1 MNYWRDYEKVLAVFG
16 PIKKVMADV
25 WKFNPRSRSGPIS
38 ANKEA
43 VRLIKNFMYA
53 RDNFNKNAS
62 TGDYMAQLLL
72 LTNIRWSENLRCSH
86 LCLNMQPT
94 ILGIAPHKSG
104 DVTLR
109 MPVLSRYQMLSNL
122 LFRARRQELYRCVAV
137 LHIGEEV
144 FNGFSWSNTPT
155 GWIYP
160 GAAAKEILE
169 GLAIRWKNMANF
181 IDEKERKEI
190 LLPYEAIWLVQR
202 CVQEYKVRRVLAKC
216 EKILVKKLAEM
227 VFGANYNIRVRPLA
241 APQSATLDDG
251 SLMTL
256 GLPAVFNA
264 NISTL
269 SEMQLSLF
277 TSLKI
282 SAAFPSVKWKL
293 YTSGP
298 HPVSRKMLLLDK
310 AC

>member
-16 PIKKVMADV
+16 PIKKVTAEV
-25 WKFNPRSRSGPIS
+25 WKFNPRSKPIS
-38 ANKEA
+38 AQKEA

-72 LTNIRWSENLRCSH
+72 LTNIQWSENLRCSH

-94 ILGIAPHKSG
+94 ILGIAPYKSG

-160 GAAAKEILE
+160 GAEAKEILE
-169 GLAIRWKNMANF
+169 GLATRWKNMSNF
-181 IDEKERKEI
+181 INEKERKEI

-202 CVQEYKVRRVLAKC
+202 CVQEYKVRRMLAKC

-227 VFGANYNIRVRPLA
+227 VFGENCGVKNQALV
-241 APQSATLDDG
+241 APQRARLSDG
-251 SLMTL
+251 SLITL
-256 GLPAVFNA
+256 GLPAVFTA
-264 NISTL
+264 KISTL
-269 SEMQLSLF
+269 SDMQLSLF
-277 TSLKI
+277 ANFKI
-282 SAAFPSVKWKL
+282 SAALPSVKWEL
-293 YTSGP
+293 YMSGP
-298 HPVSRKMLLLDK
+298 YAVSREKLLLDRT
-310 AC
+310 C